1 MVVGRAE
8 AVEEGVDGRPPEE
21 VLVGGHYRAAAVEI
35 GAEPVPNAV
44 LAFLTG
50 PALGLSKA
58 DIVAPAPRRSGGD
71 GSDGAR
77 EWGRRIRR
85 ASAWRREGAGAAAF
99 GTWVRG
105 RGEAC
110 GREGYPRSRMDFRSF

>member
-8 AVEEGVDGRPPEE
+8 TVEEGVDRRPPEE

-50 PALGLSKA
+50 PVLDLSKA
-58 DIVAPAPRRSGGD
+58 DIVAPPPRRSEGAAAGPC
-71 GSDGAR
+71 GGAR
-77 EWGRRIRR
+77 E
-85 ASAWRREGAGAAAF
+85 
-99 GTWVRG
+99 RG
-105 RGEAC
+105 RQI
-110 GREGYPRSRMDFRSF
+110 